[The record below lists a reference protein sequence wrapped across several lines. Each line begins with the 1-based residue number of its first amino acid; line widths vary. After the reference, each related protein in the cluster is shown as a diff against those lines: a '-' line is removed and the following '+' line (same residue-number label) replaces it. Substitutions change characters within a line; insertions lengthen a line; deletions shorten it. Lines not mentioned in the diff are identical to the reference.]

1 MPTGETHK
9 SDWKKRIKET
19 YRLVIMH
26 NETFKEVGSY
36 KLNLLSLYILLSSIF
51 VALTFIVFCIV
62 MYTPIKRYI
71 PGYGDY
77 NQQVKISAL
86 QSRIKNLEK
95 EVVAQNEYT
104 NNIKKI
110 LIGDRETV
118 KDQEVKTPKT
128 EVSKPESVE
137 RIPEDEKLRKNLV
150 NSNKNNQTGQF
161 PARNFRPLDIPI
173 ENNYFIAPL
182 KGQVS
187 SEFNPSTRHFGIDL
201 IAPKNTPVQAVQGG
215 YVILSDWTLETGY
228 TIGIQHSNN
237 LVTFYKHNS
246 GLLKQVGNY
255 VKTGEPIAIIGNTG
269 SQSTG
274 PHLHLELWHNG
285 KPIDPN
291 SLINFK

>member
-1 MPTGETHK
+1 MPTDETHK

-26 NETFKEVGSY
+26 NDTFKEVGSY

-51 VALTFIVFCIV
+51 VALTFIVFCII

-77 NQQVKISAL
+77 NQQVKISSL
-86 QSRIKNLEK
+86 QSRVKKLEK
-95 EVVAQNEYT
+95 EVISQNEYT
-104 NNIKKI
+104 NNIKRI
-110 LIGDRETV
+110 LIGDRETSR
-118 KDQEVKTPKT
+118 EVENKNTKV
-128 EVSKPESVE
+128 EVTKPESVE
-137 RIPEDEKLRKNLV
+137 RIPEDEKLRKNLL
-150 NSNKNNQTGQF
+150 NSNKKNLPGES
-161 PARNFRPLDIPI
+161 PARNFTPLDIPI

-187 SEFNPSTRHFGIDL
+187 SDFNPATKHFGIDL
-201 IAPKNTPVQAVQGG
+201 IAPKNTPVQAVQSG
-215 YVILSDWTLETGY
+215 YVILADWTLETGY

-246 GLLKQVGNY
+246 GLLKQVGNF

-285 KPIDPN
+285 KPIDPKN
-291 SLINFK
+291 LINFK

>member
-9 SDWKKRIKET
+9 SNWKERLKET
-19 YRLVIMH
+19 FRLVIMH
-26 NETFKEVGSY
+26 NDTFKEVGSY

-51 VALTFIVFCIV
+51 VTLTFLVFCIV

-77 NQQVKISAL
+77 NQQVKISTL
-86 QSRIKNLEK
+86 QSRIKKLEK
-95 EVVAQNEYT
+95 ESNAQNEYAQ
-104 NNIKKI
+104 NIKKI
-110 LIGDRETV
+110 LTGDVEPSRSSES
-118 KDQEVKTPKT
+118 KEAKADI
-128 EVSKPESVE
+128 SKPETVE
-137 RIPEDEKLRKNLV
+137 RIPEDEKLRKTLSSAIKKNG
-150 NSNKNNQTGQF
+150 NNQA
-161 PARNFRPLDIPI
+161 PARNFAQLDIPI
-173 ENNYFIAPL
+173 ENNYFISPV

-187 SEFNPSTRHFGIDL
+187 SEFNPSTKHFGIDL
-201 IAPKNTPVQAVQGG
+201 IAPKNTPVQAVKEG
-215 YVILSDWTLETGY
+215 YVIMADWTLETGY
-228 TIGIQHSNN
+228 TIAIQHNNN

-269 SQSTG
+269 TQSSG

-291 SLINFK
+291 TLINFK

>member
-1 MPTGETHK
+1 MPTDETHK

-26 NETFKEVGSY
+26 NDTFKEVGSY

-51 VALTFIVFCIV
+51 VALTFIVFCII

-77 NQQVKISAL
+77 NQQVKISGL
-86 QSRIKNLEK
+86 QSRVKKLEK
-95 EVVAQNEYT
+95 EVISQNEYT
-104 NNIKKI
+104 NNIKRI
-110 LIGDRETV
+110 LIGDKETA
-118 KDQEVKTPKT
+118 QEIENKNSKV
-128 EVSKPESVE
+128 EVTKPESVE
-137 RIPEDEKLRKNLV
+137 RIPEDEKLRKNLL
-150 NSNKNNQTGQF
+150 NSNKKGLPGQS
-161 PARNFRPLDIPI
+161 PARNFTPLDIPI

-187 SEFNPSTRHFGIDL
+187 SDFNPATKHFGIDL
-201 IAPKNTPVQAVQGG
+201 IAPKNTPVQAVQSG
-215 YVILSDWTLETGY
+215 YVILADWTLETGY
-228 TIGIQHSNN
+228 TIGIQHNNN

-246 GLLKQVGNY
+246 GLLKQVGNF

-285 KPIDPN
+285 KPIDPKN
-291 SLINFK
+291 LINFK

>member
-1 MPTGETHK
+1 MPTGEQHT
-9 SDWKKRIKET
+9 SNWKERLKET

-26 NETFKEVGSY
+26 NDTFKEVGSY

-51 VALTFIVFCIV
+51 VTLTFLVFCIV

-86 QSRIKNLEK
+86 QSKIKKLEK
-95 EVVAQNEYT
+95 ETNAQNEYT
-104 NNIKKI
+104 QNIKKI
-110 LIGDRETV
+110 LIGDVETAKGAQGKETKV
-118 KDQEVKTPKT
+118 DLPKT
-128 EVSKPESVE
+128 ETVE
-137 RIPEDEKLRKNLV
+137 RIPEDEKLRKTLT
-150 NSNKNNQTGQF
+150 SNIKKNNGTQAQ
-161 PARNFRPLDIPI
+161 ARNFTQLEIPI
-173 ENNYFIAPL
+173 ENNYFISPI

-187 SEFNPSTRHFGIDL
+187 SEFNPATKHFGIDL
-201 IAPKNTPVQAVQGG
+201 IAPKNTPVQAVKEG
-215 YVILSDWTLETGY
+215 YVIMADWTLETGY
-228 TIGIQHSNN
+228 TIAIQHNNN
-237 LVTFYKHNS
+237 LVTFYKHNA

-269 SQSTG
+269 SQSSG

-291 SLINFK
+291 TLINFK